1 MLVGF
6 FIKEVSFAGFVS
18 LHHLDI
24 RQTPLEIATQQCK
37 SVFHTEAR
45 VLQMSVDVLDL
56 KGLKCPLPVLKT
68 RKAMKALG
76 PGVRLW
82 VETTDPLAAIDM
94 PNFCRESG
102 HQLIETGQTGQT
114 LRFLIEKG
122 E

>member
-1 MLVGF
+1 MYHF
-6 FIKEVSFAGFVS
+6 K
-18 LHHLDI
+18 I
-24 RQTPLEIATQQCK
+24 RQTPLEIAFQQCK
-37 SVFHTEAR
+37 SLFHPAAR
-45 VLQMSVDVLDL
+45 VRQMSIDVLDL

-76 PGVRLW
+76 PGVRIW

-94 PNFCRESG
+94 PNYCRESG
-102 HQLIETGQTGQT
+102 HLLVETAQTGEI